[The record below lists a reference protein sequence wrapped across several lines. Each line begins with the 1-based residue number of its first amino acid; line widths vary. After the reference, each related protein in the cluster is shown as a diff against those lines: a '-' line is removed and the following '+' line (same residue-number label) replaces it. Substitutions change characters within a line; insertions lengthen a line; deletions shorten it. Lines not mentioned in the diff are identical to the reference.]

1 MRVSQL
7 GMIDIYTS
15 KIKQRWQENIKE
27 VRELLANGDE
37 DFMTKITNASNRW
50 GISEEEI
57 IKSVSNDLVAA
68 AHFAKDPIKQN
79 IYELAAAEHI
89 SKQKYITCFKK
100 LPNNKLVIIKGEIR
114 DKKDTKSASG
124 AKSIDFSWS
133 YKGIKVYASHKHTNQ
148 EGGAQDNQYQ
158 DLQNFIREARG
169 NKDKG
174 IVFIAI
180 ADGPYYKRNDSIEGM
195 SRMEVMERMCTPSVK
210 VCHIYELE
218 ETLKKLYKDS

>member
-1 MRVSQL
+1 MN
-7 GMIDIYTS
+7 DIYT
-15 KIKQRWQENIKE
+15 KEIKKRWQENRKE

-37 DFMTKITNASNRW
+37 YFMTKIINASIRW

-79 IYELAAAEHI
+79 IYERIAADYI
-89 SKQKYITCFKK
+89 SKIDDITYFEN
-100 LPNNKLVIIKGEIR
+100 LPNNKLVVANGEVEL
-114 DKKDTKSASG
+114 KKRNGKITRSK
-124 AKSIDFSWS
+124 AKSIDFSWT
-133 YKGIKVYASHKHTNQ
+133 YNNKKIYASHKYTKE

-158 DLQNFIREARG
+158 DLQNFIIEARE

-180 ADGPYYKRNDSIEGM
+180 ADGPYYQRNDPIEGM
-195 SRMEVMERMCTPSVK
+195 SRMEVMEKMCTSSVR
-210 VCHIYELE
+210 VCDIYELE
-218 ETLKKLYKDS
+218 KILKNLCKDC

>member
-7 GMIDIYTS
+7 GMIDIYTK

-27 VRELLANGDE
+27 VRELLANKDE
-37 DFMTKITNASNRW
+37 YFMIKITNASKRW

-68 AHFAKDPIKQN
+68 AHFAKDPSRQN
-79 IYELAAAEHI
+79 MYEQIAADYII
-89 SKQKYITCFKK
+89 SKIEHVKDFKK

-114 DKKDTKSASG
+114 DKKDAKSTSG
-124 AKSIDFSWS
+124 AKSIDFFWH

-158 DLQNFIREARG
+158 DLQNFIREARE

-180 ADGPYYKRNDSIEGM
+180 ADGPYYNN
-195 SRMEVMERMCTPSVK
+195 SRMEAMRGMCTPSVK

-218 ETLKKLYKDS
+218 ETLNNIYKDC

>member
-1 MRVSQL
+1 MN
-7 GMIDIYTS
+7 DIYTS

-79 IYELAAAEHI
+79 IYELTAAEYI
-89 SKQKYITCFKK
+89 SNIEGITDFEN
-100 LPNNKLVIIKGEIR
+100 LPNNKLAVIKGEIR
-114 DKKDTKSASG
+114 DKKDAKSTSG
-124 AKSIDFSWS
+124 AKSIDFFWH
-133 YKGIKVYASHKHTNQ
+133 YKGRKVYASHKHTNQ
-148 EGGAQDNQYQ
+148 EGGAQDNKYQ
-158 DLQNFIREARG
+158 DLQNFIREARE
-169 NKDKG
+169 NKDKE

-180 ADGPYYKRNDSIEGM
+180 ADGPYYNN
-195 SRMEVMERMCTPSVK
+195 SRMEAMRGMCTPSVK

-218 ETLKKLYKDS
+218 KTLKNL